1 VEKQIYQSSEKD
13 FGMIAKQIKAKL
25 NDVDFLVFL
34 PNSDGNVIG
43 IIQALDKEGI
53 LESMK

>member
-1 VEKQIYQSSEKD
+1 
-13 FGMIAKQIKAKL
+13 MIAKQIKAKL

-43 IIQALDKEGI
+43 IVQALDKE
-53 LESMK
+53 

>member
-1 VEKQIYQSSEKD
+1 
-13 FGMIAKQIKAKL
+13 MIAKQIKVKL
-25 NDVDFLVFL
+25 DDVDFLVFL